1 MFHFCVPRKQFGAF
15 LVWISLS
22 GLMGCKENGAVSPE
36 AAPLPQVE
44 ENGALIR
51 LPPQADTGLFKTSE
65 VRPGVLRIK
74 LEAPSRVVASVSHS
88 KSGSEGPLTLFES
101 ADLTSLYS
109 SFNQNKANF
118 EKLRRNL
125 ERTKDLFA
133 HQAATGKDLED
144 AQNDWTAANAALRE
158 TEGKMRALGFDP
170 GEFQKA
176 APGLVWMICDISET
190 QIHSLQSGSRVSMEF
205 TSYPGEEFQGKV
217 EAIGEVV
224 DAATR
229 TVKVR
234 ISVPNATGRLR
245 PGMFA
250 NVRFG
255 QEEKQVICLPPSAV
269 VTVQGHDY
277 LFVCTRPGEFH
288 RREVVVGQQSG
299 DSVAIVQGLKA
310 GEVVAVEGAI
320 LLKGL
325 SFGY

>member
-1 MFHFCVPRKQFGAF
+1 MIHFYFSKKQYGAF
-15 LVWISLS
+15 LFLVSLL
-22 GLMGCKENGAVSPE
+22 GLTGCKENGAVSPE

-51 LPPQADTGLFKTSE
+51 LSPLADTGLFKIVK
-65 VRPGVLRIK
+65 VRLGTFRLN
-74 LEAPSRVVASVSHS
+74 LDAPSRVVASLSHS
-88 KSGSEGPLTLFES
+88 KSGSEGPIALFES

-118 EKLRRNL
+118 DKMSRNV

-133 HQAATGKDLED
+133 HQAATGKDLGD
-144 AQNDWTAANAALRE
+144 AQNDWTTANAVLKE
-158 TEGKMRALGFDP
+158 TESKLRALGFDP

-176 APGLVWMICDISET
+176 APGQVWMISDISET
-190 QIHSLQSGSRVSMEF
+190 QIHSLHTGSLVSMEF

-224 DAATR
+224 DALTR

-234 ISVPNATGRLR
+234 ISVPNSTHRLR

-255 QEEKQVICLPPSAV
+255 REEKQVICLPPSTV

-277 LFVCTRPGEFH
+277 LFVCTRPGEFR
-288 RREVVVGQQSG
+288 RREIILGQQSG
-299 DSVAIVQGLKA
+299 DSVAIVQGLKV

-320 LLKGL
+320 LLKGI